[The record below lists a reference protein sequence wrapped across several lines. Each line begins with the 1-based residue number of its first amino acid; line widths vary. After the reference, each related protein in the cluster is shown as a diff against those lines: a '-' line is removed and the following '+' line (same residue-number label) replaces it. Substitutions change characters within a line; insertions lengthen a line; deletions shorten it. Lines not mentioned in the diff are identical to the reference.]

1 MRFLFTAS
9 AAVVIFFQPC
19 LLLAGMIETA
29 RLTEATTEA
38 GIAPARGIGRFA
50 ADRSSAAAAKEP
62 AGERAQ
68 GHEHDGKCC
77 ALKLVKCNLVI
88 VYGKAA
94 GKDHETVKNQL
105 RDSAIFETLVEH
117 LNAFIELPSELKL
130 RLAML
135 GEENA
140 YYDSE
145 KKEIIISYELLKY
158 FSDLVDLHQD
168 MNDDEKAELF
178 VDLVFFVTLHELGHA
193 LVDIFDL
200 PITGKE
206 EDVAD
211 QLASWIILKTFGDD
225 DHRAV
230 LSLVNASEWFVAE
243 FDASAIKVED
253 LEFAGSH
260 SLDPQR
266 FYNIIA
272 WAYGFN
278 PDAAVAALGADIGEF
293 LTDERIESA
302 AFEFERIDRSFA
314 VLLKKYLK

>member
-1 MRFLFTAS
+1 MRFFIAAA
-9 AAVVIFFQPC
+9 AAVVVFFQPGI
-19 LLLAGMIETA
+19 LSAGMLDTA
-29 RLTEATTEA
+29 RPAEATAKA
-38 GIAPARGIGRFA
+38 GVTPAGGVGRFV
-50 ADRSSAAAAKEP
+50 KENSPLP
-62 AGERAQ
+62 AGDEKNGGCAQ
-68 GHEHDGKCC
+68 GHAHGEKCG

-88 VYGKAA
+88 VYGRAD
-94 GKDHETVKNQL
+94 GKDHQVVKDEL

-117 LNAFIELPSELKL
+117 LNSFIELPSELKL

-145 KKEIIISYELLKY
+145 KKEITISYELLKY
-158 FSDLVDLHQD
+158 FSDLVDSQKG
-168 MNDDEKAELF
+168 MNVDEKAELF
-178 VDLVFFVTLHELGHA
+178 VDLVFFVALHELGHA
-193 LVDIFDL
+193 LIDIFDL

-211 QLASWIILKTFGDD
+211 QIASWIILKTFGDD

-230 LSLVNASEWFVAE
+230 LSLMNASEWFVAE
-243 FDASAIKVED
+243 FDASALKVED

-302 AFEFERIDRSFA
+302 AVEFDRIDRSFA

>member
-1 MRFLFTAS
+1 MKFLFTAS

-19 LLLAGMIETA
+19 FLLAGMLDTA
-29 RLTEATTEA
+29 GLTEATTEA
-38 GIAPARGIGRFA
+38 EIARARGVGRFA
-50 ADRSSAAAAKEP
+50 ADRSSAAAVKAPPVEST
-62 AGERAQ
+62 Q
-68 GHEHDGKCC
+68 GHAHHGKCC
-77 ALKLVKCNLVI
+77 AFKLVKCNLVI
-88 VYGKAA
+88 VYGKAD
-94 GKDHETVKNQL
+94 GKDHEAVKNQV

-117 LNAFIELPSELKL
+117 LNFFIELPSELKL

-140 YYDSE
+140 YYDPE

-158 FSDLVDLHQD
+158 FSDLVDLQKD
-168 MNDDEKAELF
+168 MNADEKAELF

-193 LVDIFDL
+193 LIDIFDL
-200 PITGKE
+200 PVTGKE

-211 QLASWIILKTFGDD
+211 QIASWIILKTFGDD

-243 FDASAIKVED
+243 FDASALKVED

-266 FYNIIA
+266 FYNVIA

-302 AFEFERIDRSFA
+302 AVEFDRIDRSFA

>member
-1 MRFLFTAS
+1 MKFIIA
-9 AAVVIFFQPC
+9 AAVAVIFFQPC
-19 LLLAGMIETA
+19 ILLAGMLDTA
-29 RLTEATTEA
+29 MLAEATAEA
-38 GIAPARGIGRFA
+38 GIAPARGVGRFA
-50 ADRSSAAAAKEP
+50 ADRSCPAP
-62 AGERAQ
+62 AGNEKSGECAH
-68 GHEHDGKCC
+68 GHAHNGKCG

-94 GKDHETVKNQL
+94 GEDHQAIKNEV
-105 RDSAIFETLVEH
+105 RDAVIFETLVEH
-117 LNAFIELPSELKL
+117 LNSFIDLPSELKL

-140 YYDSE
+140 YYDAE

-158 FSDLVDLHQD
+158 FSDLVDLHKD
-168 MNDDEKAELF
+168 MSVDEKAELF

-193 LVDIFDL
+193 LIDIFDL

-211 QLASWIILKTFGDD
+211 QIAAWIILKTFGGD

-278 PDAAVAALGADIGEF
+278 SDAAIAALGADIGEF

-302 AFEFERIDRSFA
+302 PVEFDRLDRSFA
-314 VLLKKYLK
+314 ALLKKYLK

>member
-1 MRFLFTAS
+1 MRFLF
-9 AAVVIFFQPC
+9 AAAAVIFFLHPC
-19 LLLAGMIETA
+19 FLFAGMLDTA
-29 RLTEATTEA
+29 RLAETTAEA
-38 GIAPARGIGRFA
+38 GIAPAGGVGRFA
-50 ADRSSAAAAKEP
+50 AERSSAAAVKEP
-62 AGERAQ
+62 AGERAH
-68 GHEHDGKCC
+68 GHDRDGKCC

-88 VYGKAA
+88 VYGKTD
-94 GKDHETVKNQL
+94 GKDHEAVKSVV

-117 LNAFIELPSELKL
+117 LNSFIELPSELKL

-140 YYDSE
+140 YYDPE

-158 FSDLVDLHQD
+158 FSDLVDLQKD
-168 MNDDEKAELF
+168 MNAAGKAELF

-193 LVDIFDL
+193 LIDIFDL

-211 QLASWIILKTFGDD
+211 QIASWIMLKTFGDD

-243 FDASAIKVED
+243 FDASAVKVED

-272 WAYGFN
+272 WSYGFN

-302 AFEFERIDRSFA
+302 AVEFDRIDRSFA